1 MMFPLVILV
10 WSSNLLCLSME
21 SMKISTKHLLIVEDD
36 DLMRDE
42 LSHSFTQNGYG
53 VSTAKNA
60 KEAMVIALE
69 KHPDLIV
76 LDLLLPDMSGLEMLR
91 KLRADSRTHDTPALI
106 LSNVKSEETLAEAVE
121 VGGCDYLFKSDWSLE
136 DVLKKVNEKFL
147 VE

>member
-1 MMFPLVILV
+1 
-10 WSSNLLCLSME
+10 ME
-21 SMKISTKHLLIVEDD
+21 RSTKHILVVEDD

-42 LSHSFTQNGYG
+42 LSHTFTQNGYG

-60 KEAMVIALE
+60 EEASVIAFE

-91 KLRADSRTHDTPALI
+91 RLRADPRTQDTPTLI

-121 VGGCDYLFKSDWSLE
+121 VGGCDYLFKSDWSLD
-136 DVLKKVNEKFL
+136 DVLKKVDEKFS